1 MGGKYR
7 KNGVLKS
14 SFLRQANVTPL
25 YLEMCTF
32 AQKMEKVLL
41 SLVIVST
48 CSLQLMA
55 SPTSKTEEVVDTMF
69 LRKQFLKSFQ
79 IDDVVICAPYARSV
93 SVYAPLNTSIG
104 KKTLFYNQPR
114 TMPEALQGLAGVW
127 VQKTDHGGGSPIIRG
142 MIGYQTLMLVDG
154 IRLNNAVFQSGPVS
168 YLNTIDGMAMEYAG
182 VLPGAASVAYGSDA
196 MGGVIYMQSQSATFV
211 DSNKIITHG
220 RLIGRAATSGMEYIS
235 RGELN
240 LSNKL
245 WAMHLGVD
253 GKRFGDVH
261 AGKGLGIEHPS
272 GYTEWAG
279 DLKIKRRLGIYTV
292 LTAAYQGKRQ
302 SHIPTYLQ
310 MQSGKYEQYEV
321 KNQARDLSYISYSYR
336 PEDAIIKYV
345 EATLSYARLKNT
357 NWRIPKSTGKSSFST
372 NDTRSIGATADLG
385 LQVLPCLTIKTGVD
399 IYHDKVF
406 SDGSFPDGSNML
418 TYAVFVEAD
427 ATLDKWRIG
436 TGTRY
441 SGHHL
446 SLPTCDF
453 GMVRLSP
460 DAFVGDFHISYE
472 LLPHFTVAWIMATS
486 FRAPNINDLAKLG
499 AEDSWYFVPN
509 YNLSPEKG
517 FNKEISIKYDNGYT
531 TLSLNLYRNDLRNM
545 MALTPGT
552 TGDGQTEVAGMPVR
566 MRSNVDKAF
575 LEGFEFAVVQKL
587 GRYFSINGNMAYTY
601 GNNKTQNMPLSKI
614 PPLFGSLSI
623 RYQQNRLRMSMTA
636 DMANKQTRLS
646 KQDEEDARIPKGGTP
661 GWMSLKWN
669 VGYELGPVMLAAEW
683 GNIFN
688 KAYRLHA
695 SGVDA
700 NGIYG
705 KLSVAYLF

>member
-69 LRKQFLKSFQ
+69 LRKQFQKSSQ

-104 KKTLFYNQPR
+104 KKPLFYNQPR

-127 VQKTDHGGGSPIIRG
+127 VQKTDHGGDSPIIRG

-211 DSNKIITHG
+211 DSNKIIAHG

-310 MQSGKYEQYEV
+310 MQSGKYEKYEV
-321 KNQARDLSYISYSYR
+321 KNQSQR
-336 PEDAIIKYV
+336 
-345 EATLSYARLKNT
+345 
-357 NWRIPKSTGKSSFST
+357 SF
-372 NDTRSIGATADLG
+372 L
-385 LQVLPCLTIKTGVD
+385 
-399 IYHDKVF
+399 
-406 SDGSFPDGSNML
+406 
-418 TYAVFVEAD
+418 
-427 ATLDKWRIG
+427 
-436 TGTRY
+436 
-441 SGHHL
+441 
-446 SLPTCDF
+446 
-453 GMVRLSP
+453 
-460 DAFVGDFHISYE
+460 
-472 LLPHFTVAWIMATS
+472 
-486 FRAPNINDLAKLG
+486 
-499 AEDSWYFVPN
+499 YF
-509 YNLSPEKG
+509 L
-517 FNKEISIKYDNGYT
+517 
-531 TLSLNLYRNDLRNM
+531 
-545 MALTPGT
+545 
-552 TGDGQTEVAGMPVR
+552 
-566 MRSNVDKAF
+566 
-575 LEGFEFAVVQKL
+575 
-587 GRYFSINGNMAYTY
+587 
-601 GNNKTQNMPLSKI
+601 
-614 PPLFGSLSI
+614 
-623 RYQQNRLRMSMTA
+623 
-636 DMANKQTRLS
+636 
-646 KQDEEDARIPKGGTP
+646 
-661 GWMSLKWN
+661 
-669 VGYELGPVMLAAEW
+669 
-683 GNIFN
+683 
-688 KAYRLHA
+688 
-695 SGVDA
+695 
-700 NGIYG
+700 
-705 KLSVAYLF
+705 